1 MCYLPVV
8 TRKKTPSTEMVRLPG
23 DVTAALR
30 RKALGDDITLAE
42 AARRLM
48 LSGELRGTHGLLD
61 HVHFLHDRLVRRQ
74 HDLEKVIEHRGR
86 HPRVVD
92 DAISALARLRE
103 DWQNSDDDD
112 EVHYRS

>member
-1 MCYLPVV
+1 
-8 TRKKTPSTEMVRLPG
+8 MVRLPG

-30 RKALGDDITLAE
+30 RKAVSDDITLAE

-74 HDLEKVIEHRGR
+74 RDLEKEIERRGR
-86 HPRVVD
+86 HPRVVH
-92 DAISALARLRE
+92 DAISALEKLRE
-103 DWQNSDDDD
+103 DWQNTDEDD
-112 EVHYRS
+112 EVHYHS